1 MVIRGLVGLLIG
13 AAYGLVVTGVV
24 FLLTRIGLDYEH
36 PGPLIPN
43 TVEFAWFITVMAGII
58 AGVCGAVV
66 GFIVGLLGVDKTKAA
81 KGGFISGA
89 LLFLPMFL
97 STSVPTSLSNWISL
111 LVTLAVLPFGMAL
124 VGIVVAIVAARLK
137 PFDL

>member
-1 MVIRGLVGLLIG
+1 MVIRGLIGLLIG

-43 TVEFAWFITVMAGII
+43 TVEFARLVTVMAGLI

-66 GFIVGLLGVDKTKAA
+66 GFIVGLLGVEKAKAA
-81 KGGFISGA
+81 KGSFITGA
-89 LLFLPMFL
+89 LLFLFMFL
-97 STSVPTSLSNWISL
+97 STSMPTALSHWISL